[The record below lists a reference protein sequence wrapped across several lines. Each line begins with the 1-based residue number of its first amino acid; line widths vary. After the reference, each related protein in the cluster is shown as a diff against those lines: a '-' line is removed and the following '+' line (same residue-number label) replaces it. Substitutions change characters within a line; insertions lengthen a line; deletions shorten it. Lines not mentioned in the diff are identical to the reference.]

1 MRNDVKRNGNGINR
15 KDSKPIRPGGYTLE
29 DSRPVNQFCQYSSAV
44 EQIFCKDKVGGSIP
58 STGSGPIV

>member
-29 DSRPVNQFCQYSSAV
+29 DSR
-44 EQIFCKDKVGGSIP
+44 SINF
-58 STGSGPIV
+58 SFYDRNW